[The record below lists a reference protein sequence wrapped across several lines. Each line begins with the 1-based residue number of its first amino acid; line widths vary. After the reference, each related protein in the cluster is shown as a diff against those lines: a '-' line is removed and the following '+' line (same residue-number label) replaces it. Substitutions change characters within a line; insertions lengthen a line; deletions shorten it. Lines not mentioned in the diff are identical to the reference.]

1 MARQQL
7 GLADGGRLEHNYYE
21 EGHGKNQSDRL
32 GSVGKQA
39 YLRGMAGKNHGE
51 TPTTMEDIARIMRDN
66 LPCQGKE
73 TSVTRVVVV
82 PPLDRPDREEGE
94 IPVKGIRALH
104 RISRL
109 QDGRILGSPLSC
121 KACITQQVSYSCS
134 KMSCICSSTVMVPK
148 VTSLS
153 AGSRAVCHL
162 LQAEAPLHSTGRA
175 GSAQ

>member
-21 EGHGKNQSDRL
+21 QGHGKNQSDRL
-32 GSVGKQA
+32 GAVGKQA

-73 TSVTRVVVV
+73 TSVTRVT
-82 PPLDRPDREEGE
+82 
-94 IPVKGIRALH
+94 

-109 QDGRILGSPLSC
+109 QDGRIIGSTLSC
-121 KACITQQVSYSCS
+121 KA
-134 KMSCICSSTVMVPK
+134 
-148 VTSLS
+148 
-153 AGSRAVCHL
+153 
-162 LQAEAPLHSTGRA
+162 
-175 GSAQ
+175 